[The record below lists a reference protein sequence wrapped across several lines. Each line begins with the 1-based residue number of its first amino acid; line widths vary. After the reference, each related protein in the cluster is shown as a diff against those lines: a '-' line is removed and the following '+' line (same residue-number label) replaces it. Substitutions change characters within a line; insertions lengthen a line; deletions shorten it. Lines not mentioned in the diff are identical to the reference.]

1 MLGEASWMLTVTSTA
16 KVPWSSAIGAIS
28 TRPDPVPDTAVKT
41 AWAPSGEAV
50 AAVDCRSR
58 PTSPARQA
66 KSRATR
72 REMRLYIAVLPPPGA
87 GIVDI
92 WELIASS
99 FSRRVVEVRIP
110 VGPVTV
116 HGCCSVFGWRLG
128 AFVRRDIGRG
138 GRALWGASFRGRPD
152 LGECNRPRPGVR
164 GLGRGVAP
172 NGWQVCGDL
181 L

>member
-50 AAVDCRSR
+50 AAVDGRSR

-110 VGPVTV
+110 VGPVTL

-128 AFVRRDIGRG
+128 LGPFSGVQVVGQLARGHSSGPERRRRLKD
-138 GRALWGASFRGRPD
+138 A
-152 LGECNRPRPGVR
+152 PRR
-164 GLGRGVAP
+164 R
-172 NGWQVCGDL
+172 
-181 L
+181 